1 MFLILFSYY
10 FFLNNNCLNFTK
22 LVKSYIDLGYSN
34 IKPCYI
40 GSAKTSYDEAYK
52 QLSTGNDNLVLQATK
67 LEKLGV
73 KNKKE
78 LSEALETD
86 ASLYNLTE

>member
-1 MFLILFSYY
+1 MI
-10 FFLNNNCLNFTK
+10 
-22 LVKSYIDLGYSN
+22 I
-34 IKPCYI
+34 
-40 GSAKTSYDEAYK
+40 
-52 QLSTGNDNLVLQATK
+52 LVLQATK